1 MTLKPRLRRLVLT
14 AHVTFAVG
22 WLGAVAAFL
31 VLAIAG
37 LTSQD
42 AQTVQSV
49 YISMDLIARYVILP
63 LSFAPLL
70 LTGPLL
76 SLATPWGLFRHYWIL
91 VKLLINILSTFILVQ
106 HMQPIDALAVAAKTT
121 WINANFRGMQNE
133 MVIASVAALLAL
145 LVATALAVI
154 KPRGITSYGWRK
166 QEEERTARTESGVV
180 VGKDMATQASTD

>member
-42 AQTVQSV
+42 SQTVQSV
-49 YISMDLIARYVILP
+49 YISMDLIARYIILP

-76 SLATPWGLFRHYWIL
+76 SLATPCGVFRHYWIL
-91 VKLLINILSTFILVQ
+91 VKLLINILLTFILVQ
-106 HMQPIDALAVAAKTT
+106 HMRPISALAVAAAKTT
-121 WINANFRGMQNE
+121 VFSAD
-133 MVIASVAALLAL
+133 L
-145 LVATALAVI
+145 
-154 KPRGITSYGWRK
+154 
-166 QEEERTARTESGVV
+166 
-180 VGKDMATQASTD
+180 